1 MNAKTQ
7 PHTDASSPAQP
18 LSIEPLFAPFE
29 WGSDAARD
37 HPDYEKVAA
46 LRFVGIA
53 MDLARGVGLILS
65 ILEREDLD
73 DDHRE
78 GLAADELAPLDRPLF
93 GELDRGHLMRLSIA
107 SLGLLA
113 DEASTRLEYAD
124 NMAAER
130 AV

>member
-18 LSIEPLFAPFE
+18 LSIEPMFSPFE

-53 MDLARGVGLILS
+53 MDLARGVGLIL
-65 ILEREDLD
+65 
-73 DDHRE
+73 
-78 GLAADELAPLDRPLF
+78 
-93 GELDRGHLMRLSIA
+93 LSIA